1 MIRTSFTERF
11 GIDHPVALAPMDIVA
26 GGRLAA
32 AVSAA
37 GGLGIIGGGY
47 GDPDW
52 VEQAFQDAG
61 NAPVG
66 IGFITWS
73 ALKSEGLIDDVLSRS
88 PKALMVSF
96 GDAEPIIGKARQ
108 AGVPTLWQVQ
118 TLELARQALAAGTD
132 VIVVQGQ
139 EGGGHGLS
147 RGLTALLPA
156 VRDIAG
162 PDRIV
167 LAAGGIADGR
177 GLAAALMLGADGVL
191 VGTRFWASREAVG
204 PEAAK
209 RRMVA
214 LGGDDTVRSKVFD
227 VVRNV
232 DWPAPYNGRV
242 VRNAFLEKWHG
253 DMDGLAT
260 RAEAERRRYAEADET
275 DYETRVLIAGEALD
289 LIHDI
294 PPAGDIVRAISSAA
308 EVLLSGAPRY
318 VHTPA
323 AR

>member
-11 GIDHPVALAPMDIVA
+11 GLDHPVALAPMDIVA
-26 GGRLAA
+26 GGALAA

-118 TLELARQALAAGTD
+118 TFEQARQALASGTD

-139 EGGGHGLS
+139 EGGGHGVS

-253 DMDGLAT
+253 DMDGLAA

-308 EVLLSGAPRY
+308 EALLSGAPRY